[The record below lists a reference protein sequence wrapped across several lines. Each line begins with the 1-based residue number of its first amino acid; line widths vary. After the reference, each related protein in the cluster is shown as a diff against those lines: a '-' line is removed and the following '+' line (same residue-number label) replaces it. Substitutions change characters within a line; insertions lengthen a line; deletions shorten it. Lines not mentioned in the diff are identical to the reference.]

1 MDIADRALHF
11 EHALL
16 EHGWAEDVRMVL
28 RGPFIASIEVGC
40 VPRAGDHRGGIAVP
54 GHLNLHSHAFQRGM
68 AGLAERRGD
77 SPDSF
82 WTWRE
87 VMYAF
92 LDAIDPDDAEA
103 IAAQAYVE
111 MLEAGFTRVGEFHY
125 LHHDPSGNAYA
136 EPAEMAVRIAAA
148 AATAGIG
155 LTLLPVFYAHGGFG
169 GLPPTRGQRRF
180 VCGLDQFADL
190 LGRSEAAIAS
200 LQGTTTGVAPHSLR
214 AVTPEELAVVARLRP
229 GAPLHMHIAE
239 QEREVADCLDW
250 CGTRPVQWL
259 LNHQAVDA
267 RWCLIHA
274 THMNGA
280 ERDALAGTGATAGL
294 CPLTEAS
301 LGDGIF
307 DAPGWM
313 AAGGRYGIGTD
324 SNIRIDVA
332 RELCQLETSQ
342 RLAVRKRNV
351 MAGDQT
357 GSTGRRMFEASL
369 AGASLALG
377 VEPGHLR
384 ESAVADIVALDS
396 SHPSLA
402 ERRGDALLDG
412 WIFAADR
419 TAVQDVW
426 CRGRHRVAG
435 GRHVARDAVLHRY
448 RSTLRKLLA

>member
-1 MDIADRALHF
+1 METAGRALHF

-16 EHGWAEDVRMVL
+16 EHGWAENVRLVL
-28 RGPFIASIEVGC
+28 RGSLLATIEISC
-40 VPRAGDHRGGIAVP
+40 APRAGDHRGGIALP
-54 GHLNLHSHAFQRGM
+54 GSLNLHSHAFQRGM

-136 EPAEMAVRIAAA
+136 APAEMAERIAAA

-169 GLPPTRGQRRF
+169 GLPPAPGQRRF

-190 LGRSEAAIAS
+190 LGLSETAIAA
-200 LQGTTTGVAPHSLR
+200 LQGATAGVAPHSLR
-214 AVTPEELAVVARLRP
+214 AVTAEELAVVAALRP
-229 GAPLHMHIAE
+229 DAPLHMHIAE
-239 QEREVADCLDW
+239 QEREVADCLAW
-250 CGTRPVQWL
+250 CGLRPVQWL
-259 LNHQAVDA
+259 LRQQAVDA

-274 THMNGA
+274 THMTRA
-280 ERDALAGTGATAGL
+280 ESGALAASGAVAGL

-307 DAPGWM
+307 DGPGWT
-313 AAGGRYGIGTD
+313 AAGGQYGIGTD

-342 RLAVRKRNV
+342 RLAARQRNV
-351 MAGDQT
+351 MAAGQV

-377 VEPGHLR
+377 VEPGQLR
-384 ESAVADIVALDS
+384 AGATADIVALDS
-396 SHPSLA
+396 GHPSLA

-419 TAVQDVW
+419 ATVQDVW
-426 CRGRHRVAG
+426 YRGRHCVAD
-435 GRHVARDAVLHRY
+435 GRHMAHDAVLQRY
-448 RSTLRKLLA
+448 RRTVRKLLA

>member
-1 MDIADRALHF
+1 METARRAIYF

-16 EHGWAEDVRMVL
+16 EHGWAEHVRIVV
-28 RGPFIASIEVGC
+28 RGPLIASVEAGC
-40 VPRAGDHRGGIAVP
+40 APQAGDHRGGIALP
-54 GHLNLHSHAFQRGM
+54 GSLNLHSHAFQRGM

-125 LHHDPSGNAYA
+125 LHHDPSGSAYA
-136 EPAEMAVRIAAA
+136 APAEMAGRIAAA
-148 AATAGIG
+148 AAAAGIG

-169 GLPPTRGQRRF
+169 GLPPAAGQRRF
-180 VCGLDQFADL
+180 VCSLDRFADL
-190 LGRSEAAIAS
+190 LGRCEAAVAS
-200 LQGTTTGVAPHSLR
+200 LPGTTVGVAPHSLR
-214 AVTPEELAVVARLRP
+214 AVTPEELSVLSGLRP
-229 GAPLHMHIAE
+229 GAPFHMHIAE
-239 QEREVADCLDW
+239 QEREVADCLGW
-250 CGTRPVQWL
+250 CGVRPVQWL
-259 LNHQAVDA
+259 LRHQAVDA
-267 RWCLIHA
+267 RWCLVHA
-274 THMNGA
+274 THMSGK
-280 ERDALAGTGATAGL
+280 ESDALAGSGATVGL

-307 DAPGWM
+307 DAPRWD

-324 SNIRIDVA
+324 SNIRIDAA
-332 RELCQLETSQ
+332 RELCQLETVQ
-342 RLAVRKRNV
+342 RLAVRQRNV
-351 MAGDQT
+351 MAGDRT

-377 VEPGHLR
+377 VEPGWLR
-384 ESAVADIVALDS
+384 AGAVADMVALDS
-396 SHPSLA
+396 GHPSLA
-402 ERRGDALLDG
+402 ERRGDTLLDG

-419 TAVQDVW
+419 EAVQDVW
-426 CRGRHRVAG
+426 CRGRHLVAG
-435 GRHVARDAVLHRY
+435 GRHVAREAVLRRY
-448 RSTLRKLLA
+448 RQTLRKLLA